1 MNKIY
6 ILFLTSVLAAST
18 ACSRTDLWEK
28 FNSQNTDPPS
38 PISVIISPAG
48 GAWLSSQAG
57 IINNEI
63 TFLFDTSM
71 DTASL
76 TLTGTMASASAI
88 AWSTTNVA
96 DDTLTITPSASRTIE
111 NGATLT
117 IDCDSLEGANIIRT
131 RTYNI
136 TGSVYYVNI
145 AAPGPLTGTR
155 LEPMNDIQAAVTAAK
170 ATAAAISAST
180 PGVVL
185 VAAGTYDNTSTLG
198 TLVTMEEGIS
208 LYGGYAATS
217 WDLRDPASYT
227 TILKDQRLSTA
238 AVTSE
243 INPLRIVEI
252 AGGISNATV
261 IDGFTLQIA
270 SIISCSTEVS
280 TSAIYING
288 SSPIISN
295 NNITSSDVSSSTVSL
310 TFNTFAICQYNG
322 GTPDIHDN
330 SIIMGTRGDADNTCN
345 NYAIY
350 LSMNADADIHDNSI
364 INGGKVTALSGNT
377 YGIYLMNSSPIIR
390 DNGSIIV
397 GFATTSSTAIR
408 IVASGGNTPAP
419 KINGNVI
426 NGGPGNASRAF
437 DITGDISSIANPH
450 IYENEIIGG
459 TGGSGSAGIWSRG
472 YSTGIIENNRIIV
485 SGATNNSFAIHIFN
499 AAPVIHNNYI
509 YGGSSGS
516 ETNGIRVEG
525 SSGTVSCYN
534 NIIDAGAGAN
544 NRYGINII
552 DGDINIFNNTINGG
566 TGDKASGIYI
576 TNSSARAIQIEN
588 NHIFTNDGDAFNAVT
603 SYGVYATSATSYPAT
618 LNNNNFFY
626 CDVQYYNYI
635 DGVADK
641 TVAVFNVSTSLLL
654 DALDTVPAKNNIS
667 EDIYADLDQANEYR
681 YIGDYSAAGVD
692 FDISGIDGNA
702 AGWGYTIDRDGN
714 TRTETNGWSIGAYE
728 YD

>member
-1 MNKIY
+1 MIKIY
-6 ILFLTSVLAAST
+6 TLFLTSALVVST
-18 ACSRTDLWEK
+18 ACSRTDMWNK
-28 FNSQNTDPPS
+28 FDSQNTDPPS

-57 IINNEI
+57 IINNEA

-76 TLTGTMASASAI
+76 TLTGTMASTSAI

-145 AAPGPLTGTR
+145 SAPGPLTGTR

-185 VAAGTYDNTSTLG
+185 VAAGTYNTSN
-198 TLVTMEEGIS
+198 TLVIMAEGIS
-208 LYGGYAATS
+208 LYGGYSATS
-217 WDLRDPASYT
+217 WDLRNPATYV
-227 TILKDQRLSTA
+227 TILKDQRTSLGVTTPLLNA
-238 AVTSE
+238 A
-243 INPLRIVEI
+243 RIIEVP
-252 AGGISNATV
+252 AGITGMTI
-261 IDGFTLQIA
+261 IDGFTLNVAPIFTGA
-270 SIISCSTEVS
+270 SIL
-280 TSAIYING
+280 SACAIFINNA
-288 SSPIISN
+288 SPEISN
-295 NNITSSDVSSSTVSL
+295 NTITSSDVSSTNNPGVPVNTVG
-310 TFNTFAICQYNG
+310 ICHING
-322 GTPDIHDN
+322 GSPSIHDN
-330 SIIMGTRGDADNTCN
+330 SIALATRGDTYNTCT
-345 NYAIY
+345 NYGIY
-350 LSMNADADIHDNSI
+350 LATNADSHIHDNSMI
-364 INGGKVTALSGNT
+364 YGGASTGTAGIV
-377 YGIYLMNSSPIIR
+377 YGIFISNSSP
-390 DNGSIIV
+390 
-397 GFATTSSTAIR
+397 
-408 IVASGGNTPAP
+408 
-419 KINGNVI
+419 
-426 NGGPGNASRAF
+426 
-437 DITGDISSIANPH
+437 
-450 IYENEIIGG
+450 
-459 TGGSGSAGIWSRG
+459 
-472 YSTGIIENNRIIV
+472 IIENNRIIV

-499 AAPVIHNNYI
+499 AAPDIHNNYI

-516 ETNGIRVEG
+516 ETTGIRVDG
-525 SSGTVSCYN
+525 SSGIVSCYN

-552 DGDINIFNNTINGG
+552 DGDINIFNNIINGG

-576 TNSSARAIQIEN
+576 TNSSVRTVQIEN
-588 NHIFTNDGDAFNAVT
+588 NNIFTNDGDAFNAIT
-603 SYGVYATSATSYPAT
+603 SYGVYATSATSYPTT

-626 CDVQYYNYI
+626 CDIQYYNYI

-641 TVAVFNVSTSLLL
+641 TVTLFDISTVLLI
-654 DALDTVPAKNNIS
+654 DAGDTVPAKNNIS

-681 YIGDYSAAGVD
+681 YIGDYNAVGVV
-692 FDISGIDGNA
+692 FDTSGIDGNG